1 MSNVNSQKKK
11 KNSNRIAISTSL
23 RIKPTPSNHNEHKLS
38 IDDDENNNTL
48 LSSFTHILNSKQTQL
63 QCYNQTCSQSIHEF
77 LNYGCNCTFFVY
89 GQTGSGKTHT
99 LFGPPNSFHSE
110 SLASTNVDEV
120 FHNVK
125 IPTSWGIFPRVV
137 LHLLSNQQQQQQNNK
152 QQQQSQTNNIGI
164 TATAVEIY
172 MDNCYDLIQDKQK
185 ISIEGYGKSNKVSG
199 RGSFLETTQVK
210 RDGSGKWIPP
220 RTLVDKQQSLNN
232 NEGYGM
238 SGAKSTILSNVNELL
253 DFMRIVEATRT
264 SKSHKLN
271 ERSSRSHCVITLSIP
286 SISNAKYMLV
296 DLAGSER
303 IMKSGTIQC
312 ELKAA
317 EAKNINTSLTS
328 LGRCI
333 TALSKGDVF
342 VPYRDSVLTMLLKQS
357 LGGRCYTSV
366 IITGTEDS
374 EMHQETISSI
384 KFGKRCSKVVNRQAK
399 ERGSSTT
406 NNDERKKTLLAELQ
420 LIDIELSNMAK
431 TGKAGGLNTTDFPKS
446 LQTSFLSNM
455 TKYKQHKKAYESLQQ
470 QIKAGKTTSSI
481 LKAKQYEHS
490 QVKNLQGIL
499 LRSMTTGIWTDPSP
513 AYMKYVQRRID
524 IVSTLRGMNVNGS
537 VLEEKKIVDIDIPMT
552 FEHLLLGFEG

>member
-1 MSNVNSQKKK
+1 MSTTSKKH
-11 KNSNRIAISTSL
+11 NNRIAISTSL
-23 RIKPTPSNHNEHKLS
+23 RIKPTPSNHNEHKLL
-38 IDDDENNNTL
+38 IDDENNNTL

-63 QCYNQTCSQSIHEF
+63 QCYNQTSCSQSIHEF
-77 LNYGCNCTFFVY
+77 LNDGCNCTFFVY

-120 FHNVK
+120 FKNVE

-137 LHLLSNQQQQQQNNK
+137 LHLLSNQQQNNK
-152 QQQQSQTNNIGI
+152 QQQVIQTIGI

-172 MDNCYDLIQDKQK
+172 MDNCYDLIHDKQK

-220 RTLVDKQQSLNN
+220 RTLVDKQQPLH

-238 SGAKSTILSNVNELL
+238 RGAKSTILSNVNELL

-271 ERSSRSHCVITLSIP
+271 ERSSRSHCVITLSTP
-286 SISNAKYMLV
+286 SVSNAKYMLV

-384 KFGKRCSKVVNRQAK
+384 KFGKRCSKVVNNRQAK
-399 ERGSSTT
+399 ERGSA

-420 LIDIELSNMAK
+420 LIDVELSSMTK
-431 TGKAGGLNTTDFPKS
+431 TGKSGGLNTSDFSKS
-446 LQTSFLSNM
+446 LQTSFMSNM
-455 TKYKQHKKAYESLQQ
+455 TKYKQHKKAYESIQQ

-481 LKAKQYEHS
+481 LKAKQYESS

-513 AYMKYVQRRID
+513 AYMKNVQRRID

-537 VLEEKKIVDIDIPMT
+537 VEEEKIVDIDIPMT
-552 FEHLLLGFEG
+552 FDHLLLGFEG

>member
-1 MSNVNSQKKK
+1 
-11 KNSNRIAISTSL
+11 
-23 RIKPTPSNHNEHKLS
+23 
-38 IDDDENNNTL
+38 
-48 LSSFTHILNSKQTQL
+48 
-63 QCYNQTCSQSIHEF
+63 
-77 LNYGCNCTFFVY
+77 
-89 GQTGSGKTHT
+89 

-120 FHNVK
+120 FKNVE

-137 LHLLSNQQQQQQNNK
+137 LHLLSNQQQNNK
-152 QQQQSQTNNIGI
+152 QQQVIQTIGI

-172 MDNCYDLIQDKQK
+172 MDNCYDLIHDKQK

-220 RTLVDKQQSLNN
+220 RTLVDKQQPLH

-238 SGAKSTILSNVNELL
+238 RGAKSTILSNVNELL

-271 ERSSRSHCVITLSIP
+271 ERSSRSHCVITLSTP
-286 SISNAKYMLV
+286 SVSNAKYMLV

-384 KFGKRCSKVVNRQAK
+384 KFGKRCSKVVNNRQAK
-399 ERGSSTT
+399 ERGSA

-420 LIDIELSNMAK
+420 LIDVELSSMTK
-431 TGKAGGLNTTDFPKS
+431 TGKSGGLNTSDFSKS
-446 LQTSFLSNM
+446 LQTSFMSNM
-455 TKYKQHKKAYESLQQ
+455 TKYKQHKKAYESIQQ

-481 LKAKQYEHS
+481 LKAKQYESS

-513 AYMKYVQRRID
+513 AYMKNVQRRID

-537 VLEEKKIVDIDIPMT
+537 VEEEKIVDIDIPMT
-552 FEHLLLGFEG
+552 FDHLLLGFEG

>member
-1 MSNVNSQKKK
+1 
-11 KNSNRIAISTSL
+11 
-23 RIKPTPSNHNEHKLS
+23 
-38 IDDDENNNTL
+38 
-48 LSSFTHILNSKQTQL
+48 
-63 QCYNQTCSQSIHEF
+63 
-77 LNYGCNCTFFVY
+77 
-89 GQTGSGKTHT
+89 
-99 LFGPPNSFHSE
+99 
-110 SLASTNVDEV
+110 VDEV
-120 FHNVK
+120 FCNVK

-137 LHLLSNQQQQQQNNK
+137 LHLLSNQQQQKNNNQK
-152 QQQQSQTNNIGI
+152 QQQSQTNNIGI

-220 RTLVDKQQSLNN
+220 RTLVDRHQSLH

-238 SGAKSTILSNVNELL
+238 RGAKSTKLSNVTQLL

-312 ELKAA
+312 EQKAA
-317 EAKNINTSLTS
+317 EARNINTSLTS

-384 KFGKRCSKVVNRQAK
+384 KFGKRCSKVVNNRQAK
-399 ERGSSTT
+399 ERGSSTST
-406 NNDERKKTLLAELQ
+406 NNDERKKNLLAELQ
-420 LIDIELSNMAK
+420 LIDAELSSIVKA
-431 TGKAGGLNTTDFPKS
+431 GKSGGLNTSDFPKS
-446 LQTSFLSNM
+446 LQTSFMSNM
-455 TKYKQHKKAYESLQQ
+455 SKYKQHKKAYESIQQ
-470 QIKAGKTTSSI
+470 QIKAGKTNSSI

-499 LRSMTTGIWTDPSP
+499 LRSMTTGIWTDPCP

-524 IVSTLRGMNVNGS
+524 IVSTLRGMNVNSSG
-537 VLEEKKIVDIDIPMT
+537 VEEKKIVDVDIPMT
-552 FEHLLLGFEG
+552 FDHLLLGFEG